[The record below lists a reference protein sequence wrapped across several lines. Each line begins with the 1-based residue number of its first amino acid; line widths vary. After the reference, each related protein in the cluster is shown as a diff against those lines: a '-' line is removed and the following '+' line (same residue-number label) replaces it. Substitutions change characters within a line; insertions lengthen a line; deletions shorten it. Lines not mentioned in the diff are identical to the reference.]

1 MERGV
6 NMVSIKGFNK
16 VLDAGAEDQD
26 RILEGE
32 EHIFEVVIE
41 PDEDV
46 YHAYC
51 PILKGC
57 RTWGHTEEEA
67 LKYIQ
72 EAVELYVI
80 DLIEDDKP
88 IPGLGKVKNIRP
100 AIKVIETKSVY

>member
-1 MERGV
+1 MLSTE
-6 NMVSIKGFNK
+6 GFNK
-16 VLDAGAEDQD
+16 VLDIGIEDQA
-26 RILEGE
+26 RNLEGE
-32 EHIFEVVIE
+32 ESIFEVIIE

-80 DLIEDDKP
+80 DLIADGKP
-88 IPGLGKVKNIRP
+88 IPGVGKVKNIRP
-100 AIKVIETKSVY
+100 MVKVIEIREVAI